1 MSRCKLGKAVSFPT
15 PTRHEWSKTYLARP
29 KDHLVAHP
37 DSLLKQP
44 FRPSY
49 DQDGD
54 PTMDCLLEWSYA
66 RIWKTEAQH
75 FRFNRTLAEREKTAK
90 KKFPSH
96 SNRKPKTAEMPKE
109 RFTMKQ
115 FQNVSAKRDRS
126 FAALCFNIIIIQQ
139 QPDFDYVPF
148 FFLQVY
154 RVCCICVTSFR
165 MAKLRSIFKKHLIP
179 NLERKCR
186 LCLSDKEI
194 VQSIF
199 QSENSKETTDTLVEK
214 IFECTAIMLSKDYD
228 FPSPICEDCA
238 LKLDEFLLFRTKC
251 LRSNEIY
258 RFNRLHKQRLLFT
271 RKPLLQEDGSAGDK
285 PDTESTASTDEPDG
299 GVCNAEEI
307 VVPLAYPVPAVVI
320 AEASASSSSDSRTV
334 IETEQHATVA
344 IEIESAMANGIEEEP
359 KDGPPMQQQSGDETE
374 CNGNHRG
381 SSSGIDE
388 PDDERIPKWKAPPDP
403 DDSESTSR
411 LSPAPVVLLLDE
423 TDTTVSEADDGEEV
437 ILLPAELLDPCT
449 TGEEQQYEEIEG
461 VKFPIETIEQLEQ
474 LERLVR
480 SCDTARERYINIL
493 RRLKTHDT
501 SLSDTYQRLFADRLL
516 IHYNYDGISPKYN
529 KRPLKTL
536 LLFTECMAVAWE
548 DHMDIGRI
556 REAVIEAV
564 RKSHNRYNQYNH
576 RKIKLIALFFLR
588 YIESVQVTSGY
599 S

>member
-1 MSRCKLGKAVSFPT
+1 
-15 PTRHEWSKTYLARP
+15 
-29 KDHLVAHP
+29 
-37 DSLLKQP
+37 
-44 FRPSY
+44 
-49 DQDGD
+49 
-54 PTMDCLLEWSYA
+54 
-66 RIWKTEAQH
+66 
-75 FRFNRTLAEREKTAK
+75 
-90 KKFPSH
+90 
-96 SNRKPKTAEMPKE
+96 
-109 RFTMKQ
+109 
-115 FQNVSAKRDRS
+115 
-126 FAALCFNIIIIQQ
+126 
-139 QPDFDYVPF
+139 
-148 FFLQVY
+148 
-154 RVCCICVTSFR
+154 

-271 RKPLLQEDGSAGDK
+271 RKPPPLHEDGAAGDK
-285 PDTESTASTDEPDG
+285 PDTESTASTDEPEAG
-299 GVCNAEEI
+299 GVCNAEEA
-307 VVPLAYPVPAVVI
+307 VVPLAYPVPTVVI
-320 AEASASSSSDSRTV
+320 AEASASSSSEQSRTV
-334 IETEQHATVA
+334 IETEQHGTDVT
-344 IEIESAMANGIEEEP
+344 EMESAMANGVEEEP
-359 KDGPPMQQQSGDETE
+359 EEALSSMQRQPDTDTE

-403 DDSESTSR
+403 DDSESTGR
-411 LSPAPVVLLLDE
+411 LSPAPVVLLVDE
-423 TDTTVSEADDGEEV
+423 TDTTVSEAEDGEEV
-437 ILLPAELLDPCT
+437 ILLPAELLDACS
-449 TGEEQQYEEIEG
+449 TGEEQQFEDIGG

-548 DHMDIGRI
+548 DHMDVGRI

-576 RKIKLIALFFLR
+576 RKLRMVIAGDPPLKSDWPIDGQKDGKATTASLRLIPGIAKAR
-588 YIESVQVTSGY
+588 N
-599 S
+599 

>member
-1 MSRCKLGKAVSFPT
+1 MAVFL
-15 PTRHEWSKTYLARP
+15 RG
-29 KDHLVAHP
+29 VA
-37 DSLLKQP
+37 DQP
-44 FRPSY
+44 FTRDLSVAV
-49 DQDGD
+49 GCA
-54 PTMDCLLEWSYA
+54 T
-66 RIWKTEAQH
+66 
-75 FRFNRTLAEREKTAK
+75 
-90 KKFPSH
+90 KFSIH
-96 SNRKPKTAEMPKE
+96 
-109 RFTMKQ
+109 
-115 FQNVSAKRDRS
+115 
-126 FAALCFNIIIIQQ
+126 QQ
-139 QPDFDYVPF
+139 QQQHDFDYVPI
-148 FFLQVY
+148 LWPPPTVVHRRPQ
-154 RVCCICVTSFR
+154 RGCICVTSFR

-271 RKPLLQEDGSAGDK
+271 RKPLLPEECGTGDK

-307 VVPLAYPVPAVVI
+307 IVPLTQFPVPAVVI
-320 AEASASSSSDSRTV
+320 AEASASLSSSDSRTV
-334 IETEQHATVA
+334 IETEQHATDVT
-344 IEIESAMANGIEEEP
+344 EMESTMANGVQEP
-359 KDGPPMQQQSGDETE
+359 EPEHGPPMQREQQPDTE
-374 CNGNHRG
+374 RACNGNHRG
-381 SSSGIDE
+381 SSSSGVDE
-388 PDDERIPKWKAPPDP
+388 PDEERIPKWKAPPDP

-423 TDTTVSEADDGEEV
+423 TDTTVSEAEDGEEV
-437 ILLPAELLDPCT
+437 ILLPAELLDPCS
-449 TGEEQQYEEIEG
+449 TGEVQQYEDIDG
-461 VKFPIETIEQLEQ
+461 LKFPIETIEQLEQ

-480 SCDTARERYINIL
+480 SCDTAKERYISIL
-493 RRLKTHDT
+493 RRLKTPDT
-501 SLSDTYQRLFADRLL
+501 SLSDTYQRVFADRLL

-536 LLFTECMAVAWE
+536 LLFTDCMAVAWE
-548 DHMDIGRI
+548 DHMDVGRI

-564 RKSHNRYNQYNH
+564 RKSHHRYNQYNH
-576 RKIKLIALFFLR
+576 RKRASYEWL
-588 YIESVQVTSGY
+588 
-599 S
+599 

>member
-1 MSRCKLGKAVSFPT
+1 MSRCKSNKTISFPT

-29 KDHLVAHP
+29 KNNLVAHR

-49 DQDGD
+49 DKDGD
-54 PTMDCLLEWSYA
+54 PTMDCLLDWSYA
-66 RIWKTEAQH
+66 RIWQEEAQD
-75 FRFNRTLAEREKTAK
+75 FRLNRTLTERSKLAK
-90 KKFPSH
+90 KKFPIYSD
-96 SNRKPKTAEMPKE
+96 RKQKMVEPPKE
-109 RFTMKQ
+109 RYNMKR
-115 FQNVSAKRDRS
+115 FQNVAAKCVS
-126 FAALCFNIIIIQQ
+126 HW
-139 QPDFDYVPF
+139 
-148 FFLQVY
+148 Y
-154 RVCCICVTSFR
+154 R
-165 MAKLRSIFKKHLIP
+165 KHLIP

-271 RKPLLQEDGSAGDK
+271 RKPLQEDASSGAGDK
-285 PDTESTASTDEPDG
+285 PGDSESTASADEPDG
-299 GVCNAEEI
+299 VCTVEE
-307 VVPLAYPVPAVVI
+307 VVAPLAYPIPSVVI

-334 IETEQHATVA
+334 IETEQHTTEAVA
-344 IEIESAMANGIEEEP
+344 VMEDEAEMGSTLPNGVAEAQEVPPIQQ
-359 KDGPPMQQQSGDETE
+359 DGEME
-374 CNGNHRG
+374 CNGNHQG
-381 SSSGIDE
+381 SFSGIDE
-388 PDDERIPKWKAPPDP
+388 AEDECVPQWKPPPDP
-403 DDSESTSR
+403 DDSECTSR

-423 TDTTVSEADDGEEV
+423 TDTTVSETEDGEEV
-437 ILLPAELLDPCT
+437 ILLPPELLDPCG
-449 TGEEQQYEEIEG
+449 TGEEQMEDIGG

-536 LLFTECMAVAWE
+536 LVFTECMAGKCLVNL
-548 DHMDIGRI
+548 IGI
-556 REAVIEAV
+556 
-564 RKSHNRYNQYNH
+564 
-576 RKIKLIALFFLR
+576 
-588 YIESVQVTSGY
+588 
-599 S
+599 

>member
-1 MSRCKLGKAVSFPT
+1 
-15 PTRHEWSKTYLARP
+15 
-29 KDHLVAHP
+29 
-37 DSLLKQP
+37 
-44 FRPSY
+44 
-49 DQDGD
+49 
-54 PTMDCLLEWSYA
+54 
-66 RIWKTEAQH
+66 
-75 FRFNRTLAEREKTAK
+75 
-90 KKFPSH
+90 
-96 SNRKPKTAEMPKE
+96 
-109 RFTMKQ
+109 
-115 FQNVSAKRDRS
+115 
-126 FAALCFNIIIIQQ
+126 
-139 QPDFDYVPF
+139 
-148 FFLQVY
+148 
-154 RVCCICVTSFR
+154 

-271 RKPLLQEDGSAGDK
+271 RKPVQEEAAVTAGTGDK
-285 PDTESTASTDEPDG
+285 LDTESTASTDEPDG
-299 GVCNAEEI
+299 MGTAEE
-307 VVPLAYPVPAVVI
+307 VVAPLAYPIPAVVI

-334 IETEQHATVA
+334 IETQEQITTEVVA
-344 IEIESAMANGIEEEP
+344 GTEDAAEVGSTIQNGVAEV
-359 KDGPPMQQQSGDETE
+359 DGGSRDRETE
-374 CNGNHRG
+374 CNGNHQE
-381 SSSGIDE
+381 SSSGLDE
-388 PDDERIPKWKAPPDP
+388 PEDECIPRWKPPPDP

-411 LSPAPVVLLLDE
+411 LSPAPVVLLVDE
-423 TDTTVSEADDGEEV
+423 TDTTVSETEDGEEV
-437 ILLPAELLDPCT
+437 ILLPAELLDLCVT
-449 TGEEQQYEEIEG
+449 SEERLEDIG
-461 VKFPIETIEQLEQ
+461 DVKFPIETIEQLEQ

-548 DHMDIGRI
+548 DHMDVGRV
-556 REAVIEAV
+556 REAVTEAV

-576 RKIKLIALFFLR
+576 RKVRNI
-588 YIESVQVTSGY
+588 
-599 S
+599 